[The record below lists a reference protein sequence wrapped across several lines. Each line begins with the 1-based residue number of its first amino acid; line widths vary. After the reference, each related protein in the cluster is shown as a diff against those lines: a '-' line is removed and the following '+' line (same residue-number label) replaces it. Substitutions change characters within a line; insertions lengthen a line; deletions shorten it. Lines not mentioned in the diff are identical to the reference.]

1 LSATNRQA
9 GSSSSMSTLDFYH
22 TRTTAGS
29 SAQCTEGT
37 ACSTWLSCSKQHV
50 KVQVGKV
57 AIMRTGESSMVI
69 SAARCLSSLSRVA
82 FMQVLAVML
91 STMTVSQSPL
101 AKKALLA
108 SHHKAALSAA
118 RHLSQSFHMLRYGSF
133 AMHLCGRHHCVHLH
147 GICEPI

>member
-1 LSATNRQA
+1 
-9 GSSSSMSTLDFYH
+9 
-22 TRTTAGS
+22 
-29 SAQCTEGT
+29 
-37 ACSTWLSCSKQHV
+37 
-50 KVQVGKV
+50 
-57 AIMRTGESSMVI
+57 MVI
-69 SAARCLSSLSRVA
+69 SAARCLFSLSRVA